1 MAYLKNIKKAYF
13 QLLDVIP
20 FKYLYKKYD
29 KAFLEK
35 SGTQENVEI
44 SSKFYFD

>member
-1 MAYLKNIKKAYF
+1 MRRGKSRFLMAFLKNIKKAYF

-35 SGTQENVEI
+35 TGTQ
-44 SSKFYFD
+44 